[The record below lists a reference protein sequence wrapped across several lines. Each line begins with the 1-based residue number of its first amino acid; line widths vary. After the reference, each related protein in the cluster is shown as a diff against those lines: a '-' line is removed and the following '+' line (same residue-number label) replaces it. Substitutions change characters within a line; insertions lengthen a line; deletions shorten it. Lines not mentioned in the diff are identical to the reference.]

1 VLLYSLLEVAPSPH
15 LASMGYFVSICEIYL
30 IPIFFF
36 MVYCRV
42 AGLAY
47 CLSLLPLMNCDYSVK
62 GYGLVYHLTERMML
76 LLAIL
81 VSISLFAK
89 QLIPNPAIVVLF
101 LLLPW
106 LAFSQTSLDGR
117 CLYSC
122 KEKVE
127 RVGFE

>member
-1 VLLYSLLEVAPSPH
+1 
-15 LASMGYFVSICEIYL
+15 
-30 IPIFFF
+30 
-36 MVYCRV
+36 
-42 AGLAY
+42 
-47 CLSLLPLMNCDYSVK
+47 MNCDYSVK
-62 GYGLVYHLTERMML
+62 DYGLVYHLTERMML